1 MKPVIVDSS
10 VTVKWLNQID
20 EKLLG
25 QADKLLSDA
34 QVGSVNLLAPEL
46 SKYEIGNALLK
57 KKLNLPMAYE
67 SLGTV
72 YQLPLTFVPESEEL
86 AKQLSEQGLEVL
98 YDDRE
103 LSAGEKFADR
113 DLLGIPV
120 SVIVSEKGLADNS
133 VEIVNRRDK
142 KSQRV
147 SVSALSDHVAN
158 IR

>member
-1 MKPVIVDSS
+1 MKPVVVDSS

-72 YQLPLTFVPESEEL
+72 YQLPLTFIPESEEL
-86 AKQLSEQGLEVL
+86 AKQTYKVALQDKITYYDASFIALAQQEDATLVTENIKHQGKSKKV
-98 YDDRE
+98 
-103 LSAGEKFADR
+103 KV
-113 DLLGIPV
+113 V
-120 SVIVSEKGLADNS
+120 SIKDY
-133 VEIVNRRDK
+133 
-142 KSQRV
+142 
-147 SVSALSDHVAN
+147 
-158 IR
+158 